1 MKKIRILLA
10 SIFYIFSNNSYATTL
25 LEALAHTY
33 ETNPNLALEREKLK
47 KTDEQIYNA
56 ISGFLPSV
64 HYEAKESNIK
74 SDTKWINNKLSKQD
88 GWSNVKTKK
97 TSINLEQNL
106 FNGGKT
112 VMAIKMAEYTI
123 KSERESLLFKE
134 QEILLEAINAY
145 LNIISSR
152 HKLEIN
158 KENVQDYTKRYYNIK
173 EKFDAGFSKQ
183 ADLATALSRK
193 SDAETNLAQASGEY
207 ISNMAIYFHITGLE
221 ANNTIEEKNLCNVPS
236 SQIELLQNSLKENPE
251 LLSVIYKQKAA
262 NLNIKYNLSS
272 MLPSIDLG
280 ASLSKLKEGEDR
292 PYANVRSV
300 YVSVKVP
307 IYNKGVEYSNVRS
320 SKADAAKIK
329 YELKNTKSILS
340 QKSTQLWN
348 DFIVAREIIRSS
360 EESVK
365 SGTIALE
372 SKQKE
377 FNEGLA
383 SLSEVLDLQENLFKY
398 KLKLT
403 EAKKNLNLKIYNIN
417 ALMGKLTVKEL
428 GVPTKIYDYKENYNH
443 IKYKAIGF

>member
-1 MKKIRILLA
+1 MTKIRILLA
-10 SIFYIFSNNSYATTL
+10 FIFYIFSNNAYATTL

-33 ETNPNLALEREKLK
+33 ETNPNLASEREKLK
-47 KTDEQIYNA
+47 KTDEQIYSA

-64 HYEAKESNIK
+64 NYEARESNIE
-74 SDTKWINNKLSKQD
+74 SDTKWINNKFSKQD
-88 GWSNVKTKK
+88 GWSNIKTKK
-97 TSINLEQNL
+97 SSINLEQNL

-112 VMAIKMAEYTI
+112 FMAIKMAKYTI
-123 KSERESLLFKE
+123 DAERESFLSKE

-145 LNIISSR
+145 LNIIYSN

-158 KENVQDYTKRYYNIK
+158 KENVQAYTKKYNHIK

-207 ISNMAIYFHITGLE
+207 ISNLAVYFQITGLE
-221 ANNTIEEKNLCNVPS
+221 ANNIIEEKNLCSIPS
-236 SQIELLQNSLKENPE
+236 SQMELLQNSLKNNPE
-251 LLSVIYKQKAA
+251 LLRIIFKQKAA
-262 NLNIKYNLSS
+262 DLNIKYNLSS

-280 ASLSKLKEGEDR
+280 ASLGKLQEGEQR
-292 PYANVRSV
+292 PYANAKSI

-320 SKADAAKIK
+320 SKADAAKTK
-329 YELKNTKSILS
+329 YELKNIKSLLS
-340 QKSTQLWN
+340 QKSTQLWS
-348 DFIVAREIIRSS
+348 DFIVAKEMIKSS
-360 EESVK
+360 EDAVK

-403 EAKKNLNLKIYNIN
+403 ESRKNLNLKVYSIN
-417 ALMGKLTVKEL
+417 ALMGKLTAKEL
-428 GVPTKIYDYKENYNH
+428 DIPTKLYDYKENYNH